1 MKRKCNLFTDI
12 SFENLHEVL
21 LEVKRC
27 RLFLKLQ
34 LVPAAFIA
42 VDRHTVAQYAAEFPV
57 TYYWVPVTDNMYI
70 VCTLYSSINGTPL
83 LRRQ

>member
-1 MKRKCNLFTDI
+1 MKCYLTRRGVVF
-12 SFENLHEVL
+12 F
-21 LEVKRC
+21 
-27 RLFLKLQ
+27 KLQ

-57 TYYWVPVTDNMYI
+57 TYNWVPVTDNMYI
-70 VCTLYSSINGTPL
+70 VCTLYSNINGTPL